1 MSYENENYQPIAKAA
16 HKLWIIHA
24 CIGALITLGIAIGVY
39 FILYQHLWIFGL
51 VALEAIF
58 SIIIMPAV
66 EYRQWRYFIG
76 ADRIEIIHGIFF
88 TNRALIPINR
98 IQHLKI
104 EQGILQKRFD
114 LATVDL
120 FTAGGTHQIKGLQY
134 AVADEIV
141 RKLNH
146 IVSEETELAKT
157 PGTERD
163 RSNEDEA

>member
-1 MSYENENYQPIAKAA
+1 MNYDNENYQPIAKAA
-16 HKLWIIHA
+16 RKLWIIHA
-24 CIGALITLGIAIGVY
+24 CISALIILGIAIGIY
-39 FILYQHLWIFGL
+39 FILYTHIWIFGL
-51 VALEAIF
+51 VALYAIVT
-58 SIIIMPAV
+58 IIIMPAI

-76 ADRIEIIHGIFF
+76 EDRIEIIHGIFF
-88 TNRALIPINR
+88 TNRTLIPINR

-120 FTAGGTHQIKGLQY
+120 YTAGGSHQIKGLKY

-146 IVSEETELAKT
+146 IVLEENKLKET
-157 PGTERD
+157 PVIEREIG
-163 RSNEDEA
+163 NEVEA